1 MKSNS
6 QPVSPE
12 RNLSKRKPA
21 NKIIQGLSV
30 LASVVLPI
38 TAAYVVYYTGL
49 GMPKETI
56 NQGELLQPPF
66 DITEIKITFQGQQQS
81 LAQEGESKWRYLI
94 LSDSDCGKDC
104 EDLLYISRQVHI
116 RLGEKAHRVE
126 RLLVV
131 GDSLDEKRQEQ
142 IQIEHPKLKIVNLD
156 DENFKQLVQKT
167 DHDGVTSTKALLVD
181 QEGYAMMAYDRQHS
195 GNQLLKDIKRLLK
208 YSYEQ

>member
-1 MKSNS
+1 MKLNS
-6 QPVSPE
+6 QSILAAK
-12 RNLSKRKPA
+12 NLK
-21 NKIIQGLSV
+21 KIKSGNRFVQGLSI

-49 GMPKETI
+49 GVPKNTI

-66 DITEIKITFQGQQQS
+66 DIAEIKITQQGQQFS
-81 LAQEGESKWRYLI
+81 LVSEAESKWRYLI
-94 LSDSDCGKDC
+94 ISDSDCGKDC

-131 GDSLDEKRQEQ
+131 SDSLDEKRQEQ
-142 IQIEHPKLKIVNLD
+142 IQIQHPKLKIVNLD
-156 DENFKQLVQKT
+156 GENFKQLIEKT
-167 DHDGVTSTKALLVD
+167 DHDSVTSTKALLVD
-181 QEGYAMMAYDRQHS
+181 QEGFAMMAYDRQHS